1 MLIRERSEKSSSVP
15 TTRGPSGTHGEVVR
29 ADADDDAATK
39 AGHAER
45 PGDQGPEAAEPIA
58 IDVLTIEQTI
68 TLALGASRGQLQVSA
83 LVDLGVRL
91 RGHIALLREPARKAA
106 DGMWHG
112 GTEWHRHIA
121 RLDGIERQMAQAPS
135 PLPFAALIEVQLMA
149 RDCRWLL
156 DGYRE
161 GWR

>member
-1 MLIRERSEKSSSVP
+1 MLIRERIEKSSSVP

-29 ADADDDAATK
+29 ADGDDDAATK
-39 AGHAER
+39 TGHAER
-45 PGDQGPEAAEPIA
+45 TGERSPEAAEPLA
-58 IDVLTIEQTI
+58 IDVLTIEETI

-83 LVDLGVRL
+83 LVDLGARL
-91 RGHIALLREPARKAA
+91 RGHIALLRGPARKAA
-106 DGMWHG
+106 DEMWHG
-112 GTEWHRHIA
+112 GVAWYRHVA
-121 RLDGIERQMAQAPS
+121 RLDGIERQTAQAPS

-149 RDCRWLL
+149 RDCQWLL